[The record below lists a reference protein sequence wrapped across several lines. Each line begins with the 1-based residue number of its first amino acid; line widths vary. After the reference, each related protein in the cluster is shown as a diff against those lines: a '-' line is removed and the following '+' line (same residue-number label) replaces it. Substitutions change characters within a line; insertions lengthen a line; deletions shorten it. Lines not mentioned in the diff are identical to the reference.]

1 MTWRHLIQ
9 LLQAFPPLENEL
21 AFAAN
26 FFQHPIVIQYQ
37 LYRIEMEVV
46 SDIKAKKA
54 MKIPAP

>member
-46 SDIKAKKA
+46 SDIKAKK
-54 MKIPAP
+54 P